1 MADHL
6 RIYGHSDD
14 NVEIEGW
21 LREEIGCYDEPV
33 RIEIGSPMSG
43 GIAVVAEY
51 AAGHRG
57 GATWSIAF
65 APLDEEVPC
74 PWDVE
79 FDPEGNGKG
88 YSFGLIVHCPKGT
101 PIRAWVGEKE
111 HRL

>member
-1 MADHL
+1 MADFL